1 VTIATDPEVSSRLV
15 EALRDLWTDRSPAAA
30 LHEPFFGGNENAYVR
45 ECIDTGW
52 VSSVGKFVDRFEHE
66 LAAFTGARR
75 AVAVAN
81 GTAAL
86 HVALVLAGVKP
97 GDEVIIPTLT
107 FVGTANAVSHAGA
120 IPHFVDS
127 DPVTLGLD
135 PDKLAVYLDS
145 VADIDNGVARNRRTG
160 RRIAAVVPVHIY
172 GHPMDIGSLVV
183 LCARLSIPIV
193 EDAAESL
200 GSLFRDR
207 HTGTFGL
214 VSAVSFNGNK
224 TVTTGGGGAILTND
238 EAIGTLAKHLTTTAK
253 KPHPWRFDHDM
264 VAWNYRMPNINAALG
279 CAQLE
284 QLPEFLADKRRLAAR
299 YRDAVSTISGVR
311 FVSEPAGS
319 RSNYWLSVILIDEE
333 FDSDLESTLSALQQA
348 GIGARPAWTL
358 MHRLP
363 MYLDAP
369 RGDLA
374 VAEQL
379 ASRII
384 NLPSGVKVARSLR

>member
-1 VTIATDPEVSSRLV
+1 MTLATDPEVSLRLV
-15 EALRDLWTDRSPAAA
+15 EALRDLWTDRSAAAA
-30 LHEPFFGGNENAYVR
+30 LHEPFFGGNEAAYVR

-52 VSSVGKFVDRFEHE
+52 VSSVGKFVDRFELD
-66 LAAFTGARR
+66 LAAFTGARH

-135 PDKLAVYLDS
+135 PDKLATYFDS
-145 VADIDNGVARNRRTG
+145 VADIDKGVVRNRRTG

-172 GHPMDIGSLVV
+172 GHPMNIEALV
-183 LCARLSIPIV
+183 LTCAKLSIPIV

-200 GSLFRDR
+200 GSWFRER

-238 EAIGTLAKHLTTTAK
+238 EAIGKLAKHLTTTAK

-284 QLPEFLADKRRLAAR
+284 QLPEFLTDKRRLAAR
-299 YRDAVSTISGVR
+299 YGETLSTIPGVR
-311 FVSEPAGS
+311 FVSEPPNS
-319 RSNYWLSVILIDEE
+319 RSNYWLNVILIDEE
-333 FDSDLESTLSALQQA
+333 IDSELEPILGALQQA

-363 MYLDAP
+363 MYVASP
-369 RGDLA
+369 RGDLSI
-374 VAEQL
+374 AEKL

>member
-1 VTIATDPEVSSRLV
+1 VTLATDPEVSVRLV
-15 EALRDLWTDRSPAAA
+15 EALRDLWTDRSAAAA
-30 LHEPFFGGNENAYVR
+30 LHEPFFGGNETAYVR

-52 VSSVGKFVDRFEHE
+52 VSSVGKFVDRFEQD
-66 LAAFTGARR
+66 LAAFTGARH

-127 DPVTLGLD
+127 DLVTLGLD
-135 PDKLAVYLDS
+135 PNKLASYLDS
-145 VADIDNGVARNRRTG
+145 VADIDKGVVRNRRTG

-172 GHPMDIGSLVV
+172 GHPMNIDALVV
-183 LCARLSIPIV
+183 TCAKLSIPIV

-200 GSLFRDR
+200 GSWFRER

-238 EAIGTLAKHLTTTAK
+238 EAIGKLAKHVTTTAK

-284 QLPEFLADKRRLAAR
+284 QLPEFLTDKRRLAAR
-299 YRDAVSTISGVR
+299 YGEVLSTIPGVR
-311 FVSEPAGS
+311 FVSEPPNS
-319 RSNYWLSVILIDEE
+319 RSNYWLNVILIDEE
-333 FDSDLESTLSALQQA
+333 IDSDLEPILGALQQA
-348 GIGARPAWTL
+348 GIAARPAWTP

-363 MYLDAP
+363 MYVASP
-369 RGDLA
+369 RGDLSI
-374 VAEQL
+374 AEKL

>member
-1 VTIATDPEVSSRLV
+1 VTLATDPGVSVRLV
-15 EALRDLWTDRSPAAA
+15 EALSDLWTDRAAASA
-30 LHEPFFGGNENAYVR
+30 LHEPFFGGNETAYVR

-66 LAAFTGARR
+66 LAAFTGAQR

-107 FVGTANAVSHAGA
+107 FVGTANAVCHAGA

-135 PDKLAVYLDS
+135 PNKLAIYFDS
-145 VADIDNGVARNRRTG
+145 VADIDNGVVRNRRTG

-183 LCARLSIPIV
+183 LCAKLSIPIV

-200 GSLFRDR
+200 GSLFRER

-214 VSAVSFNGNK
+214 LSAMSFNGNK

-253 KPHPWRFDHDM
+253 KPHSWRFDHDM

-284 QLPEFLADKRRLAAR
+284 QLPQFLADKRRLAAR
-299 YRDAVSTISGVR
+299 YRDALSTIPGVR
-311 FVSEPAGS
+311 FVSEPPGS
-319 RSNYWLSVILIDEE
+319 RSNYWLSVILIDEGI
-333 FDSDLESTLSALQQA
+333 DSDLESILAALQHA

-363 MYLDAP
+363 MYVDAP
-369 RGDLA
+369 RGDLS

>member
-1 VTIATDPEVSSRLV
+1 MTFVAESEVSGRLI
-15 EALRDLWTDRSPAAA
+15 EALRDLWSDRAAAAA
-30 LHEPFFGGNENAYVR
+30 LHEPFFGGNEATYVR
-45 ECIDTGW
+45 ECVETGW
-52 VSSVGKFVDRFEHE
+52 VSSVGKFVDRFEND

-75 AVAVAN
+75 AVAVSN

-97 GDEVIIPTLT
+97 GDEVIVPTLT

-135 PDKLAVYLDS
+135 PAKLAAYFDS
-145 VADIDNGVARNRRTG
+145 VVDIDNGAVRNRRTG

-172 GHPMDIGSLVV
+172 GHPMNIDGLVDT
-183 LCARLSIPIV
+183 CAKLSIPIV

-200 GSLFRDR
+200 GSWFRGR

-238 EAIGTLAKHLTTTAK
+238 ETLGALAKHVTTTAK

-284 QLPEFLADKRRLAAR
+284 QLPQFLTDKRRLADR
-299 YRDAVSTISGVR
+299 YRDAFSTIPGVR
-311 FVSEPAGS
+311 FVSEPPGS
-319 RSNYWLSVILIDEE
+319 RSNYWLNVVLIEE
-333 FDSDLESTLSALQQA
+333 GADSDLESTLGALQQA

-363 MYLDAP
+363 MYTAAP
-369 RGDLA
+369 RGDLS

-379 ASRII
+379 ASQII
-384 NLPSGVKVARSLR
+384 NLPSGVRVARALR